1 MEFLDVVETPEVI
14 FVSTPG
20 AYAALILTTP
30 WRWTGGYEYQDRE
43 IVCDGTVNGV
53 ICEVAEASRYQ
64 SFAEFQAEIQ
74 ENTWCLDRDHLR
86 LTYVSKQCGAME
98 LRADGSRWL
107 DGNPAD
113 TDYPLID
120 SPLIRSD
127 RDSGEATLTVPGFAP
142 LTLTF

>member
-1 MEFLDVVETPEVI
+1 M
-14 FVSTPG
+14 
-20 AYAALILTTP
+20 
-30 WRWTGGYEYQDRE
+30 
-43 IVCDGTVNGV
+43 NGV

-127 RDSGEATLTVPGFAP
+127 RDSGKATLTVPGFAP